1 MLWLAYILIFLV
13 GLAHTPLLVD
23 LLRHL
28 FPLWNIKR
36 LTSNA
41 TSVLLVTIISLAFL
55 LGLWMQLFLFIPL
68 MPEVSLRS
76 LKLVLH
82 SLLAYWLWVNA
93 ATNYMYTV
101 FSRPGMFW
109 PVEDDITDISD
120 CAGHPET
127 DHVKSPSDDGGVFNE
142 ERTPVIGANCLSQY
156 THHCKICKAHIPYR
170 DHHFP
175 FTGNCIGLNNYSYF
189 LLGLFYSMLGLA
201 YGITV
206 VFVYFRECFSL
217 AWETSN
223 IVEMTDTCVHFEPYG
238 ELVLPTIGAFVTVT
252 LVFLFEVILL
262 LADISTYDI
271 LKNGRNVSINLRRF
285 QGKESRFRMMF
296 RNQRTSYHW
305 FLLPVRN
312 RYFA

>member
-23 LLRHL
+23 ILRYL
-28 FPLWNIKR
+28 FPHWNIKR
-36 LTSNA
+36 LTTSA
-41 TSVLLVTIISLAFL
+41 TSVLLIAIISLALL

-68 MPEVSLRS
+68 MPSVPLRS

-93 ATNYMYTV
+93 AANYVYTV
-101 FSRPGMFW
+101 FSRPGIFW
-109 PVEDDITDISD
+109 LIRDGIKGGTDISD
-120 CAGHPET
+120 CAAGHRES
-127 DHVKSPSDDGGVFNE
+127 DYVKSPNDGDVSNE
-142 ERTPVIGANCLSQY
+142 EGTPDKHTY
-156 THHCKICKAHIPYR
+156 HCKICKAYIPYR
-170 DHHFP
+170 DHHCP

-189 LLGLFYSMLGLA
+189 LLGLFYSVLGLG
-201 YGITV
+201 YGIIV

-217 AWETSN
+217 AWETSDTVN
-223 IVEMTDTCVHFEPYG
+223 EMTDTCVHFEPYG

-285 QGKESRFRMMF
+285 QGKESRLRMMF
-296 RNQRTSYHW
+296 LNQRTSCYW

-312 RYFA
+312 SIGH

>member
-23 LLRHL
+23 ILRHL
-28 FPLWNIKR
+28 FPHWNIKR

-41 TSVLLVTIISLAFL
+41 TSVLLTAIISLAFL

-68 MPEVSLRS
+68 MPNVPLRS
-76 LKLVLH
+76 PKLVLH
-82 SLLAYWLWVNA
+82 SLLAYWLWGNA
-93 ATNYMYTV
+93 ATNYVYTV
-101 FSRPGMFW
+101 FSRPGVFW
-109 PVEDDITDISD
+109 SIKDGIIKGS
-120 CAGHPET
+120 AGHPES
-127 DHVKSPSDDGGVFNE
+127 DRVKSLSEGGVSDGE
-142 ERTPVIGANCLSQY
+142 KRAPVISGSFINQH

-170 DHHFP
+170 DHHCP

-189 LLGLFYSMLGLA
+189 LLGLFYSMLGLG

-206 VFVYFRECFSL
+206 VFVYFRQCFSL
-217 AWETSN
+217 FWETSDT
-223 IVEMTDTCVHFEPYG
+223 VETTDTCVHFEPYG

-271 LKNGRNVSINLRRF
+271 LKNGRNVTINLRRF
-285 QGKESRFRMMF
+285 QGKESRFRIMF

-312 RYFA
+312 RNVA